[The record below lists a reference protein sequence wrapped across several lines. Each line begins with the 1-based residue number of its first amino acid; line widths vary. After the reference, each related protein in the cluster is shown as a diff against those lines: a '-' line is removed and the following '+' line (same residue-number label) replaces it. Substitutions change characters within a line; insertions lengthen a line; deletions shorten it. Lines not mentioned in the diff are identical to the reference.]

1 MLRNPGHI
9 LASASRGEHAAEK
22 LQLSAEEWQRRT
34 HTFGPCRWLFSAA
47 RPVGDVKSL
56 KALHRYNVVKAPAF
70 AKATA
75 WQANDEGRRSD
86 EAGMQRSCSCSCSCP
101 GISYE
106 SQSSSSSAL
115 ACSQGIS

>member
-56 KALHRYNVVKAPAF
+56 KALHRYNIVEAPAF
-70 AKATA
+70 ANQPSRKAMACREATA
-75 WQANDEGRRSD
+75 WQANDEGMTKHECNVPLRFYFFG
-86 EAGMQRSCSCSCSCP
+86 ATTG
-101 GISYE
+101 
-106 SQSSSSSAL
+106 
-115 ACSQGIS
+115 